1 MCSDTCLK
9 ITLCQR
15 ATEGDVVE
23 FSLSASIDASEQ
35 LSGALSLEEVF
46 PSACLSLYEGLQA
59 ACATRLRRIVD
70 DQRLSVRDHS

>member
-23 FSLSASIDASEQ
+23 FSL
-35 LSGALSLEEVF
+35 LEEVF

-70 DQRLSVRDHS
+70 DQRLSVRDRE